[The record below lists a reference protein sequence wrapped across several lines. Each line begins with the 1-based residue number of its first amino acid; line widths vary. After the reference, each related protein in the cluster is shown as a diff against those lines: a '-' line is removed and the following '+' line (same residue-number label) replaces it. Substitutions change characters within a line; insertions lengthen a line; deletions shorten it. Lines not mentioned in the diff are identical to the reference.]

1 MNCRET
7 MAASPLY
14 LSGELDPDA
23 TAEARA
29 HLASCAGCAAEL
41 EQLAELDRR
50 LRDSVLGEA
59 IDTAR
64 LDRRVRWSIA
74 PRRGWWIGAGAGAA
88 AAAVLL
94 IALWTGR
101 AAPAPD
107 PVCAAAAGDHH
118 REVVDGRPRT
128 WLRDDAAIQALA
140 AREGIET
147 AAIPRLDAAG
157 LRLDRARL
165 CRLDGSPFLHLVY
178 SDGRRDV
185 SVFLRKA
192 AGGASAIRSADSGA
206 EHVAWF
212 ETARTRAIVV
222 ANQSRATAVG
232 VAHLAQAV
240 L

>member
-1 MNCRET
+1 M
-7 MAASPLY
+7 
-14 LSGELDPDA
+14 
-23 TAEARA
+23 
-29 HLASCAGCAAEL
+29 
-41 EQLAELDRR
+41 
-50 LRDSVLGEA
+50 
-59 IDTAR
+59 
-64 LDRRVRWSIA
+64 
-74 PRRGWWIGAGAGAA
+74 
-88 AAAVLL
+88 LL
-94 IALWTGR
+94 FALWTGR
-101 AAPAPD
+101 VATAPD

-128 WLRDDAAIQALA
+128 WLRDDAAIEALA

-147 AAIPRLDAAG
+147 GAIPRLGAAG

-192 AGGASAIRSADSGA
+192 SGGASAIRSADSGA